1 MYCASAT
8 AALRFL
14 EYLETIQMPPPT
26 SPVVVG
32 VVCPAQVSG
41 AAAATSPAGTCRAAL
56 KMYWPYQDGPM
67 SISVLAAYCLTNE
80 SAKADWVVSD
90 LLATPASSRL
100 AILVQLELPV
110 STETLLP
117 VIRLA
122 GHWLAQKWI

>member
-41 AAAATSPAGTCRAAL
+41 AAAATWPAGTCSAAL

-80 SAKADWVVSD
+80 SAKADWVVRD
-90 LLATPASSRL
+90 VLATPASSSL
-100 AILVQLELPV
+100 AIFVQFGLLVL
-110 STETLLP
+110 TETVLSL
-117 VIRLA
+117 IWFA
-122 GHWLAQKWI
+122 GHWLAQK